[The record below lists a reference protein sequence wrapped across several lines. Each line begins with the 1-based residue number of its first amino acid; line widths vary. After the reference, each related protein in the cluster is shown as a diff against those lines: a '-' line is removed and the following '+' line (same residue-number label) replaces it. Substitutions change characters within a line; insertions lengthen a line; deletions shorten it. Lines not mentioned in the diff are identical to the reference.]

1 MPGASPDIVVLV
13 PVPVEVN
20 PPGVLV
26 KVQVPVAGKLFKTTL
41 PVGTV
46 HVGCVIVP
54 IVGGEG
60 APGTVLITILDDD
73 DEIHPDPFVT
83 V

>member
-1 MPGASPDIVVLV
+1 MVVLA
-13 PVPVEVN
+13 PVPVEVD
-20 PPGVLV
+20 PPGALV

-46 HVGCVIVP
+46 QVGCVIAP
-54 IVGGEG
+54 AVGGEG
-60 APGTVLITILDDD
+60 EAGTELITILEEE
-73 DEIHPDPFVT
+73 DEIHPDPSVT

>member
-1 MPGASPDIVVLV
+1 MVVLV
-13 PVPVEVN
+13 PVPVEVD

-41 PVGTV
+41 PIDTV
-46 HVGCVIVP
+46 HVGCVIAP
-54 IVGGEG
+54 TVGGEG
-60 APGTVLITILDDD
+60 EAGTELITILDDD
-73 DEIHPDPFVT
+73 GEIHPDPSVT